1 MKDVVMQLY
10 KTVMEFDKK
19 YGNSYRYSFEFSDG
33 RILLSVKDEKYAYK
47 FSWSLSIKEVKTSK
61 IDLIKNVLE
70 SLTEEINKRRAGIK
84 EEDYD

>member
-1 MKDVVMQLY
+1 MKDAVMQLY
-10 KTVMEFDKK
+10 KTLMDFDEK
-19 YGNSYRYSFEFSDG
+19 YGQSYRYSFEFSDG
-33 RILLSVKDEKYAYK
+33 KILLSVKDKKYDYK

-84 EEDYD
+84 EGDYE

>member
-1 MKDVVMQLY
+1 MKDITLQLY
-10 KTVMEFDKK
+10 KTLMDFDEK
-19 YGNSYRYSFEFSDG
+19 YGQSYRYSFEFSSG

-47 FSWSLSIKEVKTSK
+47 FSWSLSIKEVLSSK

-84 EEDYD
+84 EGDYD